1 MGLALPELAVGLA
14 GGAAIAW
21 LLLRRRGAHGEREGG
36 VGAHLVPDPALG
48 WLLRAHDG
56 LGVWI
61 AEVDGDD
68 GTPRIERRLAPDR
81 LSVAQVAAA
90 DRRIERA
97 REQGQGGAE
106 RLDAGTLVFRA
117 GGGVVVALLLPPGHP
132 AEALAAVEHDLAA
145 LLEGVRR
152 RPDVVALAQ
161 SATGEAQLES
171 VESVGLRLAYQLE
184 RITGGDAVVAAA
196 ERTGVRVIG
205 VSGRADRRLIG
216 SVPAPA
222 SPIARLA
229 QGQGSREWVEG
240 DPLGGVVADR
250 RQRPASVV
258 VMPIE
263 VGSRSVGSAALWIPG
278 TGDLTGAALAE
289 VLEALSSAAP
299 RLSRALESQTLRA
312 AAELDPLTGLLNR
325 RSFEAAMG
333 LQNPNGATVGA
344 LISADL
350 DRFKLLNDTLGH
362 AAGDAALV
370 HFARILREQ
379 TRAADRAARMGGEE
393 FAVWLPGADLALG
406 IRIAERIR
414 VKLGTT
420 GWEWQGRP
428 WPLAAS
434 FGVAAVPETSARAEN
449 LAAQADAALYVAKRT
464 GRNRVEAAGK
474 PVAR

>member
-1 MGLALPELAVGLA
+1 MGIALAALVAGLA
-14 GGAAIAW
+14 GGFAAAW
-21 LLLRRRGAHGEREGG
+21 LVLGRRATAAPGA
-36 VGAHLVPDPALG
+36 VGPHFVPDPALG
-48 WLLRAHDG
+48 WLLRVHDA

-61 AEVDGDD
+61 AELDAEEGA
-68 GTPRIERRLAPDR
+68 PRIERRLAPDR

-97 REQGQGGAE
+97 REQEQSGAE

-117 GGGVVVALLLPPGHP
+117 AGGVVVALMLPEGHRSDVLP
-132 AEALAAVEHDLAA
+132 HVERDLGA
-145 LLEGVRR
+145 LLDGVRR
-152 RPDVVALAQ
+152 RPDVMAMAQ
-161 SATGEAQLES
+161 SGTGEAQLES

-196 ERTGVRVIG
+196 EAAGVRVIG

-216 SVPAPA
+216 SEAAPDSA
-222 SPIARLA
+222 LARLA
-229 QGQGSREWVEG
+229 RGEGTREWVEG

-250 RQRPASVV
+250 RQRPTAVV

-263 VGSRSVGSAALWIPG
+263 AGSRPVGSAALWIPG

-289 VLEALSSAAP
+289 VLEALSSAGP
-299 RLSRALESQTLRA
+299 RLSRALESQALRA
-312 AAELDPLTGLLNR
+312 AADRDPLTGLHNR
-325 RSFEAAMG
+325 RSFDAAVG
-333 LQNPNGATVGA
+333 LQGLQGAPQGA

-350 DRFKLLNDTLGH
+350 DRFKQLNDTLGH

-379 TRAADRAARMGGEE
+379 TRASDRAARMGGEE

-406 IRIAERIR
+406 VKIAERIR
-414 VKLGTT
+414 MKLGTT
-420 GWEWQGRP
+420 AWEWQGRP

-434 FGVAAVPETSARAEN
+434 FGVASVPETSARAEN

-464 GRNRVEAAGK
+464 GRNRVEAAGR
-474 PVAR
+474 AGAL

>member
-1 MGLALPELAVGLA
+1 VGLALAALAIGLA
-14 GGAAIAW
+14 GGAAAAW
-21 LLLRRRGAHGEREGG
+21 ALLRRRDSRHEPGAAA
-36 VGAHLVPDPALG
+36 GAHLVPDPALG
-48 WLLRAHDG
+48 WLLRAHQG

-61 AEVDGDD
+61 AELDVEEGA
-68 GTPRIERRLAPDR
+68 PRIERRLTPDR

-90 DRRIERA
+90 DRRVERA
-97 REQGQGGAE
+97 REQDQNGAE
-106 RLDAGTLVFRA
+106 RLDAGTLVFRSA
-117 GGGVVVALLLPPGHP
+117 GGVVVALLLPAG
-132 AEALAAVEHDLAA
+132 AASEALPAAERDLTA

-161 SATGEAQLES
+161 SGTGEAQLES

-196 ERTGVRVIG
+196 ERGGVRVIG

-216 SVPAPA
+216 SLPASE

-229 QGQGSREWVEG
+229 RGEGAREWIEG

-250 RQRPASVV
+250 RQRAAAVI

-263 VGSRSVGSAALWIPG
+263 VGSRAVGSAALWIPG

-299 RLSRALESQTLRA
+299 RLSRALESQELRA
-312 AAELDPLTGLLNR
+312 AADRDPLTGLLNR
-325 RSFEAAMG
+325 RSFDAAVG
-333 LQNPNGATVGA
+333 LQSTDGAPVGA

-350 DRFKLLNDTLGH
+350 DRFKQLNDTLGH

-370 HFARILREQ
+370 HFARILQEQ

-406 IRIAERIR
+406 VRIAERIR
-414 VKLGTT
+414 IKLGTT
-420 GWEWQGRP
+420 PWAWQGRG

-474 PVAR
+474 GTR

>member
-1 MGLALPELAVGLA
+1 MGIVLAALAAGLA
-14 GGAAIAW
+14 GGAAAAW
-21 LLLRRRGAHGEREGG
+21 LLLRSRAGAAETAA

-48 WLLRAHDG
+48 WLLGAHDG

-61 AEVDGDD
+61 AELDAEEGV
-68 GTPRIERRLAPDR
+68 PRIERRLAPDR
-81 LSVAQVAAA
+81 LSVAQVTAA
-90 DRRIERA
+90 DRRVERA
-97 REQGQGGAE
+97 REQGQNGAE
-106 RLDAGTLVFRA
+106 RLDAGTLVFRCSD
-117 GGGVVVALLLPPGHP
+117 GVVVALLLPSGHAGEAVP
-132 AEALAAVEHDLAA
+132 AAERDLSA

-161 SATGEAQLES
+161 SGTGEAQLES

-184 RITGGDAVVAAA
+184 RITGGDAVVAAT
-196 ERTGVRVIG
+196 EPTGVRVIG

-216 SVPAPA
+216 SFPAA
-222 SPIARLA
+222 DSPISRLA
-229 QGQGSREWVEG
+229 RGQGAREWVEG

-263 VGSRSVGSAALWIPG
+263 IGSRSVGAAALWIPG

-299 RLSRALESQTLRA
+299 RLSRALEGQALRA
-312 AAELDPLTGLLNR
+312 AADRDPLTGLLNR
-325 RSFEAAMG
+325 RGFQDAIG
-333 LQNPNGATVGA
+333 LHSADGPPTGA

-406 IRIAERIR
+406 VRIAERIR
-414 VKLGTT
+414 VKLGTSP
-420 GWEWQGRP
+420 WEWQGRA

-434 FGVAAVPETSARAEN
+434 FGVASVPETSARPEN

-464 GRNRVEAAGK
+464 GRNRVEAAA
-474 PVAR
+474 PASRS